1 VPANRSGQQTRAS
14 HLDKS
19 LARHYGDF
27 VFFDIER
34 KSNFDMYFWILMRRT
49 RVRQDIPKISKK
61 IITGLRAAP
70 RRCVM
75 TWQEK
80 RQRMDHVPPSAI

>member
-1 VPANRSGQQTRAS
+1 M
-14 HLDKS
+14 DKS

-61 IITGLRAAP
+61 
-70 RRCVM
+70 
-75 TWQEK
+75 
-80 RQRMDHVPPSAI
+80 